1 MFRTCVRIPRVR
13 VVPRRQFAIT
23 PRLRF
28 FDKGPTP
35 EEQAQA
41 IAKVRKVLDENP
53 ELYNL
58 MVEFK
63 ELLEKKGFTTGEKP
77 STMQMI
83 KLLSD
88 RDIRE
93 HGSRFKKFLET
104 NDTGLTQQEIATV
117 SGAFMFGNQEV
128 K

>member
-1 MFRTCVRIPRVR
+1 MFRACVR
-13 VVPRRQFAIT
+13 VPRARIIPLRQFATT

-28 FDKGPTP
+28 FDKGPSP
-35 EEQAQA
+35 EEQAKA

-58 MVEFK
+58 MVDFK
-63 ELLEKKGFTTGEKP
+63 DLLQKKGFETGVTP
-77 STMQMI
+77 SAMQMF
-83 KLLSD
+83 KLLPD
-88 RDIRE
+88 KDIRE

-104 NDTGLTQQEIATV
+104 TDTGLTQEEIATV